1 MKALSLQQPYAD
13 LIVERA
19 YENDPHKVL
28 KDVENRKRPLPA
40 TLILPARIYVHASL
54 GFYPVKLSEIREM
67 MTVSQWLR
75 IRDRLHSI
83 YRAWEGYKN
92 DPQFRQRLGYFG
104 CIIGEVTVTGQMRK
118 TTERIPGHDYSMG
131 DKQRELEL
139 LRKSRPGY
147 FSTWYFGPFGYTL
160 TDPVRYD
167 KGIPYKGSLGFFEVE
182 DKYIDENSR

>member
-13 LIVERA
+13 LVVECA
-19 YENDPHKVL
+19 YENNPHKVL
-28 KDVENRKRPLPA
+28 KDVENRKRPLPS

-92 DPQFRQRLGYFG
+92 DPQFRQRLGY
-104 CIIGEVTVTGQMRK
+104 
-118 TTERIPGHDYSMG
+118 YG
-131 DKQRELEL
+131 DWADAK
-139 LRKSRPGY
+139 
-147 FSTWYFGPFGYTL
+147 
-160 TDPVRYD
+160 
-167 KGIPYKGSLGFFEVE
+167 
-182 DKYIDENSR
+182 NN